1 MKPALLISILTIG
14 AVFGQQRPVQPF
26 VVPDDVATR
35 KVDIMSEGVRMSGEV
50 FSLKSQS
57 GKKLPTILMSHGWGG
72 TAAGLRRDASEFAQ
86 AGYLVVAFDY
96 RGWGGSDSR
105 VILVDRAPMETGSH
119 RFKAEV
125 QAVREVV
132 DPLDMSA
139 DILNAIHWVVG
150 DPQCDTHR
158 IGLWG
163 SSFSGGMVVYAA
175 EHDARVKALHS
186 QVPALDGR
194 WVMSTAENRAL
205 TYQESTRRARGEIGY
220 PAPREK
226 VIGNLI
232 GAPIRSRF
240 VGYYPVDEVD
250 KAPQCAMQFLIAEK
264 EELFDNKDQ
273 GIAAYQRAKG
283 PKNLVTI
290 PGITHYGIYYEARE
304 QAHRLAQEWFDKNLK
319 AH

>member
-1 MKPALLISILTIG
+1 MKRVLWLSILTIG
-14 AVFGQQRPVQPF
+14 GVCGQPRPTPPY

-35 KVDIMSEGVRMSGEV
+35 KADIMSEGVRMSAEV
-50 FSLKSQS
+50 FCSKTLS
-57 GKKLPTILMSHGWGG
+57 GKKLPTIIMSHGWGG
-72 TAAGLRRDASEFAQ
+72 TVAGLRRDASEFAQ

-96 RGWGGSDSR
+96 RGWGASDSR
-105 VILVDRAPMETGSH
+105 VVLVDRGPMEAGSH

-125 QAVREVV
+125 QEVREVV

-150 DPQCDTHR
+150 DPQCDIHR

-163 SSFSGGMVVYAA
+163 SSFSGGLVVYAA
-175 EHDARVKALHS
+175 EHDPRVKALHS

-194 WVMSTAENRAL
+194 WVVSTPENRAL
-205 TYQESTRRARGEIGY
+205 TYQDSTRRARGEIGY

-226 VIGNLI
+226 VIGNLV

-240 VGYYPVDEVD
+240 VGYYPVEEVD
-250 KAPQCAMQFLIAEK
+250 KASQCAMQFLIAEK
-264 EELFDNKDQ
+264 EELFDNKDH

-283 PKNLVTI
+283 PKNLVSV

-304 QAHRLAQEWFDKNLK
+304 QAHHLAQEWFDKNLK
-319 AH
+319 AR